1 MNSEV
6 QMVVFDMAG
15 TTVDEGKI
23 VYKSVRQALL
33 EAGLDLTLDQVLEIG
48 GWNKKEGIRHLLNT
62 HNGSPVDTGK
72 VDQVHQRFLEIASA
86 AYASGEGIQEM
97 PGTTEVFQELKSRGI
112 KVVLDT
118 GYFRDMANVLI
129 DHMGWDQQDLIDYS
143 VTSDEVE
150 KGRPYPYMIQ
160 KAMEQLNVEDPSKVV
175 KVGDTLSDIEEGKNA
190 GCGWI
195 VAIASGAVSEEKLK
209 ENKPTKVIHEL
220 KELLEL
226 IN

>member
-23 VYKSVRQALL
+23 VYKSVQKALQ
-33 EAGLDLTLDQVLEIG
+33 EAGISLSLEQVFAIG
-48 GWNKKEGIRHLLNT
+48 GWNKKEGIRHLLDT
-62 HNGSPVDTGK
+62 YTGSTEK
-72 VDQVHQRFLEIASA
+72 VDLVHQRFLEIANA

-97 PGTTEVFQELKSRGI
+97 PGTTEVFQELKNRGI

-129 DHMGWDQQDLIDYS
+129 QHMGWDQKNLIDYS

-160 KAMEQLNVEDPSKVV
+160 KAMEQLEIEDPAKVV
-175 KVGDTLSDIEEGKNA
+175 KVGDTLADIEEGKNA

-195 VAIASGAVSEEKLK
+195 VAIASGTVSEEKLK

>member
-23 VYKSVRQALL
+23 VYKSVQQALA
-33 EAGLDLTLDQVLEIG
+33 ESGVTISLTQVLEIG

-62 HNGSPVDTGK
+62 YSPSEVSPEK

-86 AYASGEGIQEM
+86 AYATGEGIQEM
-97 PGTTEVFQELKSRGI
+97 PGATEVFRELKSRGI

-129 DHMGWDQQDLIDYS
+129 DHMGWKKHELIDYS

-150 KGRPYPYMIQ
+150 RGRPYPYMIQ
-160 KAMEQLNVEDPSKVV
+160 KAMEQLEVHDPAKVI

-195 VAIASGAVSEEKLK
+195 IAIASGAISAEKLM